1 MSKSTVTLSIPGSTL
16 WMSTNDLAASDT
28 GEICRQ
34 YPMAVNTENTTMT
47 GMLMT
52 AADGLGMNCV
62 ALPWAGPELFADAAL
77 ELEYLD
83 SLLLVLSGAARG
95 LFGVNM
101 GAIRADWQRTGN
113 RLRHLLR
120 LRLRR
125 VKLPQLLDL
134 PVRCLVSVVLLF
146 ARPPVGLTE
155 KLTCGRLSTCELCS
169 RCLLHLPL
177 RRTVVCVHICYT
189 PHVCTLR
196 DRC

>member
-52 AADGLGMNCV
+52 AAEGLGMKRI
-62 ALPWAGPELFADAAL
+62 ALPWACPELFADAAL

-101 GAIRADWQRTGN
+101 GAITADW
-113 RLRHLLR
+113 LS
-120 LRLRR
+120 
-125 VKLPQLLDL
+125 VE
-134 PVRCLVSVVLLF
+134 VS
-146 ARPPVGLTE
+146 
-155 KLTCGRLSTCELCS
+155 
-169 RCLLHLPL
+169 
-177 RRTVVCVHICYT
+177 
-189 PHVCTLR
+189 
-196 DRC
+196 